1 MNFVRDFFV
10 NTTFLFIFCNFAC
23 SDNRTR
29 IDRLLTKTEVKTIRL
44 KKNIKNLLYRKVPF
58 KGNLGGKELC
68 LHSNTSPKIRTK

>member
-44 KKNIKNLLYRKVPF
+44 KKLLKTYYTQKYPLR
-58 KGNLGGKELC
+58 G
-68 LHSNTSPKIRTK
+68 I

>member
-44 KKNIKNLLYRKVPF
+44 KKTSMVLKSSTTLQNWTNAVKSPNLRPTTLQP
-58 KGNLGGKELC
+58 N
-68 LHSNTSPKIRTK
+68 